1 MILPIDQGERIAGKL
16 QDIRLASNGFQL
28 ARCLQV
34 IGNRDLVKRDVTRVK
49 VEHGLENALMGGSIE
64 VIGDEFCGNILDG
77 LLVEQARC

>member
-1 MILPIDQGERIAGKL
+1 M
-16 QDIRLASNGFQL
+16 ASNGFQL

-34 IGNRDLVKRDVTRVK
+34 IGNRDLVKRDVTRIK